1 MSKINLQHKIKS
13 AQHKAAR
20 TVNLNF
26 WKKAA
31 YSMHPKSYAE
41 LSSRKIRDG
50 PKYLL
55 SILFAAFILM
65 SIIFIPKVISMD
77 DYISSELSKFEVL
90 SINISEEMSSP
101 IEMPGKNPQIIIDT
115 ADSSREM
122 GNEKVLIAGSSLY
135 FRPYGKVR
143 SYNLSEFK
151 DITSKKDETSGLL
164 TFFAVMLVPTILIT
178 SYAMFFVKYTVTILI
193 AAVLLF
199 AGLRLAKKDLGILKC
214 LNIAVYASTPMVL
227 IEVISIPFNSNML
240 MQVFQVMGVNF
251 YLVTLLIYLVFASAC
266 GYLAAGKN
274 KGKEKKKGYATMEEV
289 EWEF

>member
-1 MSKINLQHKIKS
+1 MAKTSLHHQIKS
-13 AQHKAAR
+13 AQHKAAK

-31 YSMHPKSYAE
+31 YSLHPKSYAE

-55 SILFAAFILM
+55 SILFAAFIIM
-65 SIIFIPKVISMD
+65 SIIFIPKVLSMD
-77 DYISSELSKFEVL
+77 DYISSELSKFEL
-90 SINISEEMSSP
+90 LNINISEEMSSP
-101 IEMPGKNPQIIIDT
+101 IEMPEKNPQIIIDT

-122 GNEKVLIAGSSLY
+122 GNEKILIAGSSLY

-143 SYNLSEFK
+143 EYNLSEFK

-164 TFFAVMLVPTILIT
+164 TFFAILLIPTILIT
-178 SYAMFFVKYTVTILI
+178 SYVMFFVKYVVTILVG
-193 AAVLLF
+193 ALLLF
-199 AGLRLAKKDLGILKC
+199 IGLRLAKKDLSILRL

-227 IEVISIPFNSNML
+227 IEVISIPFNSNYL
-240 MQVFQVMGVNF
+240 VQVFQVMGINF
-251 YLVTLLIYLVFASAC
+251 YLVTLLIYIVFASVCA
-266 GYLAAGKN
+266 YLTAGK
-274 KGKEKKKGYATMEEV
+274 KKEKKKGYATMEEV